1 MLRVASVPY
10 LVGRP
15 LDLGLED
22 EPDLRFW
29 TAVPARLVAGLR
41 DGSIDVALVSSIEL
55 FRQPGYG
62 WLDGVAI
69 AGEGYVGSV
78 QVFLERPLAEV
89 RTVALDPSSRT
100 AAALAQVTWPAAR
113 RPRFLETPF
122 GRDPRREGADAWLR
136 IGDLALRESLELGR
150 ARLFNPSEAWR
161 ARTGLPFVIA
171 LCIVRPGVDP
181 GPWLPAF
188 GRARARGVAA
198 LPALAEEAA
207 RSLGVPAAETR
218 RYLASECAYELGA
231 RTERALLAFRDAA
244 ACLGLCRGDLAPR
257 SVGTVPTAESG

>member
-55 FRQPGYG
+55 FRPPGYG

-69 AGEGYVGSV
+69 AGEGYFGSV

-136 IGDLALRESLELGR
+136 IGDVALRESLELGR

-161 ARTGLPFVIA
+161 ARTGLPFVFA
-171 LCIVRPGVDP
+171 LWIVRPGVDP

-244 ACLGLCRGDLAPR
+244 AGLGLCRGDLAPR
-257 SVGTVPTAESG
+257 SVGTVPTAVCG